1 MEQILQLNPSTEL
14 RFKGPFAEVVPSK
27 LELTNPSDQSVSF
40 KVKTTA
46 PRRYCVRPNSG
57 VIKPSETVSVMLML
71 QPFDFD
77 PKEKNK
83 HKFMVQALYTPDSD
97 MSIDE
102 LFKQAKPDQ
111 LMETKL
117 RCMFEMPEDASAPAA
132 PGEGAPP
139 AYTLQPSAQ
148 ASPAQTSA
156 PQPAQSAES
165 ATAQQVPARKLEE
178 CLEEVKKLRAECS
191 ALRQENM
198 VLKEERLS
206 ATRGPAPPMPATL
219 TQDTS
224 LTQTHAM
231 LAALMVILGWLLAKF
246 VL

>member
-1 MEQILQLNPSTEL
+1 MEQILQLSPSTEL

-57 VIKPSETVSVMLML
+57 VIKPGETVTVMLML
-71 QPFDFD
+71 QPFEFD

-83 HKFMVQALYTPDSD
+83 HKFMVQALFTPDSD

-117 RCMFEMPEDASAPAA
+117 RCVFEMPEDASAAA
-132 PGEGAPP
+132 SSSETSSPP
-139 AYTLQPSAQ
+139 AYTPQPSQ
-148 ASPAQTSA
+148 PASPPPQQVPQTQQAAEASSA
-156 PQPAQSAES
+156 
-165 ATAQQVPARKLEE
+165 QVPARKFEE

-191 ALRQENM
+191 SLRQENM
-198 VLKEERLS
+198 QLKEEKLS
-206 ATRGPAPPMPATL
+206 ATRGPAPTLPPALAQEHPL
-219 TQDTS
+219 TQS
-224 LTQTHAM
+224 HAV
-231 LAALMVILGWLLAKF
+231 LAAIMVLLGWLLAKF